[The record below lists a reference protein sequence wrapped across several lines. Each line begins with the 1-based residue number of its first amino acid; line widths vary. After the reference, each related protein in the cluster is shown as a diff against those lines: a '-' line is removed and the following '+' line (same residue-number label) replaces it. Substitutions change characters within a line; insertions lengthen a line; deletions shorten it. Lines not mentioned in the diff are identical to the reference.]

1 MDKKRKIGFVC
12 RMLIYEVIKLKKINK
27 KYLQKLDQEIS
38 LIPLSYDRAFK
49 SVFKINLDILRDF
62 LKVTVPLD
70 INSDDKISLLDS
82 EIPVKNK
89 KEYQKNVDI
98 LVVINEK
105 IYIDIEMNRSKF
117 EHVDERN
124 FSYGDIIYTRVVEK
138 GEDIKGLKCKYVY
151 QLNLNANPIEE
162 VLEDDVVS
170 YGLVTHKIYRSN
182 MHTLL
187 KGLELYRDL
196 YYNKINQSEEAIWY
210 AILIAR
216 NFSELYELAK
226 KVLDENKVQRLMEAV
241 INMSKDDFILHE
253 WQKDKW
259 DEYIKYNEIEDAK
272 KEGKSIGIKEKA
284 LEIAQNMLK
293 KKMNIQDICEITGL
307 SLQDVQL
314 LENTE
319 N

>member
-1 MDKKRKIGFVC
+1 MIITKEYLQELDKKT
-12 RMLIYEVIKLKKINK
+12 E
-27 KYLQKLDQEIS
+27 

-62 LKVTVPLD
+62 LKAVVPLD
-70 INSDDKISLLDS
+70 INDDDKISLLDS

-98 LVVINEK
+98 LVVINNR
-105 IYIDIEMNRSKF
+105 IYIDIEMNRSQFKY
-117 EHVDERN
+117 VAERN
-124 FSYGDIIYTRVVEK
+124 FSYGDLIYTRVVEK

-151 QLNLNANPIEE
+151 QLNLNANSLEE

-170 YGLVTHKIYRSN
+170 YGLITHKIYRSN

-216 NFSELYELAK
+216 SFSELYELAK
-226 KVLDENKVQRLMEAV
+226 KVLDKNKVQRLMEAV
-241 INMSKDDFILHE
+241 INMSKDEMILHAWE
-253 WQKDKW
+253 KDKW
-259 DEYIKYNEIEDAK
+259 DEYIKNNELEDAK
-272 KEGKSIGIKEKA
+272 QEGKNIGIKEKEI
-284 LEIAQNMLK
+284 EIAKNLLGM
-293 KKMNIQDICEITGL
+293 KMSIEDISKATGL
-307 SLQDVQL
+307 SLKDIQKLQS
-314 LENTE
+314 TE
-319 N
+319 E

>member
-1 MDKKRKIGFVC
+1 MIITKEYLQELDKKT
-12 RMLIYEVIKLKKINK
+12 E
-27 KYLQKLDQEIS
+27 

-62 LKVTVPLD
+62 LKAVVPLD
-70 INSDDKISLLDS
+70 INDDDKISLLDS

-98 LVVINEK
+98 LVVINNR
-105 IYIDIEMNRSKF
+105 IYIDIEMNRSQFKY
-117 EHVDERN
+117 VAERN
-124 FSYGDIIYTRVVEK
+124 FSYGDLIYTRVVEK

-151 QLNLNANPIEE
+151 QLNLNANSLEE

-170 YGLVTHKIYRSN
+170 YGLITHKIYRSN

-216 NFSELYELAK
+216 SFSELYELAK
-226 KVLDENKVQRLMEAV
+226 KVLDKNKVQRLMEAV
-241 INMSKDDFILHE
+241 INMSKDEIILHAWE
-253 WQKDKW
+253 KDKW
-259 DEYIKYNEIEDAK
+259 DEYIKNNELEDAK
-272 KEGKSIGIKEKA
+272 QEGKNIGIKEKEI
-284 LEIAQNMLK
+284 EIAKNLLGM
-293 KKMNIQDICEITGL
+293 KMSIEDISKATGL
-307 SLQDVQL
+307 TLKDIQKLQS
-314 LENTE
+314 TGK
-319 N
+319 